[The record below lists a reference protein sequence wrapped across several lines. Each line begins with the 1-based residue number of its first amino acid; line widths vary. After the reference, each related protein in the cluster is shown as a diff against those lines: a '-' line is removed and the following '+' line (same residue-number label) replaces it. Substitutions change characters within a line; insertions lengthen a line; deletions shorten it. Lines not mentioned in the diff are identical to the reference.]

1 MGVILQES
9 FDFNNVTGLQS
20 HSAYVK
26 PGNWFYILGDPSS
39 AMKYIPEVEMRG
51 AIRIIAPRDSL
62 LDTEL
67 PITTVDDVRLK
78 YLQDCSIFY
87 KDLFDNFNAF
97 GVTGTKG
104 KTSIAYGLHSLFQI
118 LGMKSVYI
126 VTLGT

>member
-87 KDLFDNFNAF
+87 EDLFDNFNALISN
-97 GVTGTKG
+97 
-104 KTSIAYGLHSLFQI
+104 KTIFYFF
-118 LGMKSVYI
+118 
-126 VTLGT
+126 